1 MFKIYYKPKRYY
13 LYDNNL
19 GIFFNKDKKIIE
31 PMLLSNISRYTIKY
45 PTNNYKN
52 YITEEYIKDHTQII
66 NNIDYESKHKPQL
79 SKVKI
84 MDITLGMNCN
94 YKCKYCLQN
103 EHRDDIKFI
112 PEEFLNIL
120 KNSDLDF
127 QNTIENIRIWG
138 GEPLVY
144 WKRFTKLI
152 KLLREDLQYKGDIY
166 TVSNGS
172 LFNLEK
178 ANYCIKNNIHIGFSH
193 DGSAQ
198 TILRDEFDFL
208 DDLNINYAVKYM
220 MKKRFSHILTTLGP
234 YNYDIKNTIEF
245 LEKKLYKGFPIKLS
259 TVLKADSRC
268 KEILNEYGKNGLE
281 ILKNNLL
288 WGLSLKPE
296 DPYYSYFIDI
306 RRLRNTVIRH
316 IIYKLP
322 YATFKA
328 RCPAYFSA
336 ERLSIDTEG
345 RLLTCYAD
353 NPLNGMNNGNIKD
366 ISTCG
371 WNLKSIHDREI
382 CKHCPYVMACMGGCP
397 LLNEEDHKI
406 RCQSMMPYNQALFES
421 AFKEVFG
428 KEIIKIKEI

>member
-1 MFKIYYKPKRYY
+1 MFKIYYEPKQYY
-13 LYDNNL
+13 LYNSNL
-19 GIFFNKDKKIIE
+19 GIFYDKNKKIIE
-31 PMLLSNISRYTIKY
+31 PLLLSKVNKYIIQTPTKLYSNYTS
-45 PTNNYKN
+45 
-52 YITEEYIKDHTQII
+52 KDYLKIHTQVI
-66 NNIDYESKHKPQL
+66 NNINYESKHKPQL
-79 SKVKI
+79 KEVKVL
-84 MDITLGMNCN
+84 DITLGMNCN

-120 KNSDLDF
+120 KNSDLNF
-127 QNTIENIRIWG
+127 NSIEHIRIWG

-144 WKRFTKLI
+144 WKRFKKLI
-152 KLLREDLQYKGDIY
+152 KLLREDLQYNKEIY

-178 ANYCIKNNIHIGFSH
+178 ANYCIDNNIYIAFSH
-193 DGSAQ
+193 DGPAQ
-198 TILRDEFDFL
+198 TILRDPIDYL
-208 DDLNINYAVKYM
+208 DDLNIRSSIKYLM
-220 MKKRFSHILTTLGP
+220 QKRLAHIILVLNP
-234 YNYDIKNTIEF
+234 YNYDIKETIKF
-245 LEKKLYKGFPIKLS
+245 LEKKLYVGFPIKLS
-259 TVLKADSRC
+259 TVFKADSRS
-268 KEILNEYGKNGLE
+268 KDILKDYGKNGLE

-288 WGLSLKPE
+288 WGLNLKPN
-296 DPYYSYFIDI
+296 DPYYSYFVDI

-322 YATFKA
+322 YASFKA
-328 RCPAYFSA
+328 RCPAYNSV

-353 NPLNGMNNGNIKD
+353 NPLNGLNHGNIKD

-382 CKHCPYVMACMGGCP
+382 CKHCPYIMSCMGGCP

-428 KEIIKIKEI
+428 KEIIKIEEI

>member
-1 MFKIYYKPKRYY
+1 MFKIYFKPKQYY
-13 LYDNNL
+13 FYNSNL
-19 GIFFNKDKKIIE
+19 GIFYDKNKKIIE
-31 PMLLSNISRYTIKY
+31 PLLLSKVNRYTIQT
-45 PTNNYKN
+45 PTKIYSNY
-52 YITEEYIKDHTQII
+52 TSKDYLKIHTQII
-66 NNIDYESKHKPQL
+66 NNINYESKHKPQL
-79 SKVKI
+79 NEVKVL
-84 MDITLGMNCN
+84 DITLGMKCN

-120 KNSDLDF
+120 KNSNLNF
-127 QNTIENIRIWG
+127 SSIEHIRIWG
-138 GEPLVY
+138 GEPFVY
-144 WKRFTKLI
+144 WKRFKKLI
-152 KLLREDLQYKGDIY
+152 KLLREDLKYIKEIY

-178 ANYCIKNNIHIGFSH
+178 ANYCIKNNIHIAFSH
-193 DGSAQ
+193 DGPAQ
-198 TILRDEFDFL
+198 ITLRDPVDYL
-208 DDLNINYAVKYM
+208 DDLNIRSSIKYLM
-220 MKKRFSHILTTLGP
+220 QKKLAHIILVLSP
-234 YNYDIKNTIEF
+234 YNYDIKETIKF
-245 LEKKLYKGFPIKLS
+245 LEKKLYVGFPIKLS
-259 TVLKADSRC
+259 TVFKADSRS
-268 KEILNEYGKNGLE
+268 KDILKDYGENGLE

-288 WGLSLKPE
+288 WGLSLKPN
-296 DPYYSYFIDI
+296 DPYYSYFVDI

-322 YATFKA
+322 YASFKA
-328 RCPAYFSA
+328 RCPAYNSV

-353 NPLNGMNNGNIKD
+353 NPLNGLNHGNIKD

-397 LLNEEDHKI
+397 LLDEEDHKI

-428 KEIIKIKEI
+428 KEIIKIEEI

>member
-1 MFKIYYKPKRYY
+1 MFKIYYEPKQYY
-13 LYDNNL
+13 LYDSNL
-19 GIFFNKDKKIIE
+19 GIFYNKDKKIIE
-31 PMLLSNISRYTIKY
+31 PLLLSNIGKYTINSLNRVY
-45 PTNNYKN
+45 STFHS
-52 YITEEYIKDHTQII
+52 EEYFKNHTQII
-66 NNIDYESKHKPQL
+66 NNINYELNHKPNL
-79 SKVKI
+79 KKVKLL
-84 MDITLGMNCN
+84 DITLGMNCN

-127 QNTIENIRIWG
+127 NSIENIRIWG
-138 GEPLVY
+138 GEPFVY
-144 WKRFTKLI
+144 WKRFKKLI
-152 KLLREDLQYKGDIY
+152 KLLREDLQYTKQIH

-178 ANYCIKNNIHIGFSH
+178 ANYCIYNNIHVAFSH
-193 DGSAQ
+193 DGPAQ
-198 TILRDEFDFL
+198 TILRDPVDYL
-208 DDLNINYAVKYM
+208 DDLNIRSSIKYLM
-220 MKKRFSHILTTLGP
+220 QKGLAHIILVLNP
-234 YNYDIKNTIEF
+234 YNYDIKETIKF
-245 LEKKLYKGFPIKLS
+245 LEKKLYVGFPIKLS
-259 TVLKADSRC
+259 TVFKADSRS
-268 KEILNEYGKNGLE
+268 KDILKDYGENGLE

-288 WGLSLKPE
+288 WGLSLKE
-296 DPYYSYFIDI
+296 NDPYYSYFVDL
-306 RRLRNTVIRH
+306 RRIRNTTTRH

-322 YATFKA
+322 YASFKA
-328 RCPAYFSA
+328 RCPSYNTL

-353 NPLNGMNNGNIKD
+353 NPLNGLNHGNIKD

-428 KEIIKIKEI
+428 KEIIKIEEI

>member
-1 MFKIYYKPKRYY
+1 MFKIYLKSKQYY
-13 LYDNNL
+13 LYDSNL
-19 GIFFNKDKKIIE
+19 GLFYNKDKKIIE
-31 PMLLSNISRYTIKY
+31 PLNLLNISKYTIQK
-45 PTNNYKN
+45 PTTIFLNH
-52 YITEEYIKDHTQII
+52 TSKDYLKIHTQII
-66 NNIDYESKHKPQL
+66 NNINYEFKHKPQL
-79 SKVKI
+79 KEVKVL
-84 MDITLGMNCN
+84 DITLGMNCN

-127 QNTIENIRIWG
+127 NSIENIRIWG

-144 WKRFTKLI
+144 WKKFKKLI
-152 KLLREDLQYKGDIY
+152 KLLRKDLQYTKAIH

-178 ANYCIKNNIHIGFSH
+178 ANYCIDNNIHIAFSH
-193 DGSAQ
+193 DGPAQ
-198 TILRDEFDFL
+198 TILRDPIDYL
-208 DDLNINYAVKYM
+208 DDLNIRSSIKYLM
-220 MKKRFSHILTTLGP
+220 QKGLAHIILVLNP
-234 YNYDIKNTIEF
+234 YNYDIKETIKF
-245 LEKKLYKGFPIKLS
+245 LEKKLYVGFPIKLS
-259 TVLKADSRC
+259 TVFKADSRS
-268 KEILNEYGKNGLE
+268 KDILKDYGKNGLE

-288 WGLSLKPE
+288 WGLNLKPN
-296 DPYYSYFIDI
+296 DPYYSYFVDLRRI
-306 RRLRNTVIRH
+306 RNATIRH

-322 YATFKA
+322 YASFKA
-328 RCPAYFSA
+328 RCPAYNSI

-353 NPLNGMNNGNIKD
+353 NPLNGLNHGNIKD

-382 CKHCPYVMACMGGCP
+382 CKHCPYIMSCMGGCP

-428 KEIIKIKEI
+428 KEIIKIEEI

>member
-1 MFKIYYKPKRYY
+1 MFKIYYEPKQYY
-13 LYDNNL
+13 LYNSNL
-19 GIFFNKDKKIIE
+19 GLFYNKDKKVIE
-31 PMLLSNISRYTIKY
+31 PLTLLNIGKYTISSLNKVY
-45 PTNNYKN
+45 FNYHSEDYFK
-52 YITEEYIKDHTQII
+52 THTQVI
-66 NNIDYESKHKPQL
+66 NNIDYESKHKPIL
-79 SKVKI
+79 KKI
-84 MDITLGMNCN
+84 RLLDITLGMKCN

-120 KNSDLDF
+120 KNSNLDF
-127 QNTIENIRIWG
+127 NSIENIRIWG

-144 WKRFTKLI
+144 WKRFKKLI
-152 KLLREDLQYKGDIY
+152 KLLREDLQYTKQIH

-178 ANYCIKNNIHIGFSH
+178 ANYCIDNNINIAFSH
-193 DGSAQ
+193 DGPAQ
-198 TILRDEFDFL
+198 TILRDPIDYL
-208 DDLNINYAVKYM
+208 DDLNIKSSIKYLM
-220 MKKRFSHILTTLGP
+220 QKKLAHIILVLSP
-234 YNYDIKNTIEF
+234 YNYNIKETIKF
-245 LEKKLYKGFPIKLS
+245 LEKKLYVGFPIKLS
-259 TVLKADSRC
+259 TVFKADS
-268 KEILNEYGKNGLE
+268 KSKDILKDYGENGLE
-281 ILKNNLL
+281 TLKNNLL
-288 WGLSLKPE
+288 WGLNLKPN
-296 DPYYSYFIDI
+296 DPYYSYFVDA
-306 RRLRNTVIRH
+306 RRLRNTVVRH

-322 YATFKA
+322 YASFKA
-328 RCPAYFSA
+328 RCPSYNSI

-353 NPLNGMNNGNIKD
+353 NPLNGLNHGNIKD

-397 LLNEEDHKI
+397 LLDEEDHKI

-428 KEIIKIKEI
+428 KEIIKIEEI

>member
-1 MFKIYYKPKRYY
+1 MFKIYYEPKQYY
-13 LYDNNL
+13 LYNNNL
-19 GIFFNKDKKIIE
+19 GLFYNKDKKVIE
-31 PMLLSNISRYTIKY
+31 PLLLPNISKYTISYLNKVY
-45 PTNNYKN
+45 STFHSKEYFKN
-52 YITEEYIKDHTQII
+52 HAQII
-66 NNIDYESKHKPQL
+66 NNINYESKHKPDL
-79 SKVKI
+79 KKVKLL
-84 MDITLGMNCN
+84 DITLGMNCN

-120 KNSDLDF
+120 KNSDLNF
-127 QNTIENIRIWG
+127 NSIENIRIWG

-144 WKRFTKLI
+144 WKRFKKLI
-152 KLLREDLQYKGDIY
+152 KLLRKDIQYTKSIN

-178 ANYCIKNNIHIGFSH
+178 ANYCIDNNIHIAFSH
-193 DGSAQ
+193 DGPAQ
-198 TILRDEFDFL
+198 TILRDPIDYL
-208 DDLNINYAVKYM
+208 DNLNIRSSIKYLM
-220 MKKRFSHILTTLGP
+220 QKGLAHIILVLNP
-234 YNYDIKNTIEF
+234 YNYDIKETIKF
-245 LEKKLYKGFPIKLS
+245 LEKKLYIGFPIKLS
-259 TVLKADSRC
+259 TVFKADSRS
-268 KEILNEYGKNGLE
+268 KDILKDYGKNGLE
-281 ILKNNLL
+281 TLKNNLL
-288 WGLSLKPE
+288 WGLNLKPN
-296 DPYYSYFIDI
+296 DPYYSYFVDLRRI
-306 RRLRNTVIRH
+306 RDTTIRH

-322 YATFKA
+322 YASFKA
-328 RCPAYFSA
+328 RCPSYNSI

-353 NPLNGMNNGNIKD
+353 NPLNGLNHGNIKD

-382 CKHCPYVMACMGGCP
+382 CKHCPYIMSCMGGCP

-428 KEIIKIKEI
+428 KEIIKIEEI

>member
-1 MFKIYYKPKRYY
+1 MFKIYYEPKQYY
-13 LYDNNL
+13 LYDSNL
-19 GIFFNKDKKIIE
+19 GIFYNKDKKIIE
-31 PMLLSNISRYTIKY
+31 PLLLSNIGKYTINSLNRVY
-45 PTNNYKN
+45 STFHS
-52 YITEEYIKDHTQII
+52 EEYFKNHTQII
-66 NNIDYESKHKPQL
+66 NNINYELNHKPNL
-79 SKVKI
+79 KKVKLL
-84 MDITLGMNCN
+84 DITLGMNCN

-120 KNSDLDF
+120 KNSDLNF
-127 QNTIENIRIWG
+127 NSIENIRIWG

-144 WKRFTKLI
+144 WKRFKKLI
-152 KLLREDLQYKGDIY
+152 KLLREDLQYTKQIH

-178 ANYCIKNNIHIGFSH
+178 ANYCIDNNINIAFSH
-193 DGSAQ
+193 DGPAQ
-198 TILRDEFDFL
+198 TILRDPIDYL
-208 DDLNINYAVKYM
+208 DDLNIKSSIKYLM
-220 MKKRFSHILTTLGP
+220 QKRLAHIILVLNP
-234 YNYDIKNTIEF
+234 YNYDIKETIKF
-245 LEKKLYKGFPIKLS
+245 LEKKLYVGFPIKLS
-259 TVLKADSRC
+259 TVFKADS
-268 KEILNEYGKNGLE
+268 KSKDILKDYGENGLE
-281 ILKNNLL
+281 TLKNNLL
-288 WGLSLKPE
+288 WGLNLKPN
-296 DPYYSYFIDI
+296 DPYYSYFVDL
-306 RRLRNTVIRH
+306 RRIKDTTIRH

-322 YATFKA
+322 YASFKA
-328 RCPAYFSA
+328 RCPSYNSI

-353 NPLNGMNNGNIKD
+353 NPLNGLNHGNIKD

-397 LLNEEDHKI
+397 LLDEEDHKI

-428 KEIIKIKEI
+428 KEIIKIEEI